1 MHINREQILNT
12 LQTHSGAL
20 KRFSVIKIG
29 LFGSFAHNAGT
40 AQSDIDFLVEMEHNT
55 FDNYFGLK
63 EFLEALFRRPVDLVI
78 HDSVK
83 PQLRHAIYAEAVYA
97 EKL

>member
-1 MHINREQILNT
+1 MQLNREQILNT
-12 LQTHSGAL
+12 LQTHSGEL
-20 KRFSVIKIG
+20 KRFSVIRIG
-29 LFGSFAHNAGT
+29 LFGSFARNEGT

-63 EFLEALFRRPVDLVI
+63 EFLEALFGRPVDVVI
-78 HDSVK
+78 RDSVK
-83 PQLRHAIYAEAVYA
+83 PLLRPAIYSETVYA